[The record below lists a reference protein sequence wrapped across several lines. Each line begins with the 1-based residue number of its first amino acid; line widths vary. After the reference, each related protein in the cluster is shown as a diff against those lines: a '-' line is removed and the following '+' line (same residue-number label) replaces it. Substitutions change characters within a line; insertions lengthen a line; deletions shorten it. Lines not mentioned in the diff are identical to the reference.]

1 MNNFTKSEV
10 EKPNLKLVQLLKNQV
25 DQLYSRQ
32 QIFSLSLET
41 LELTRRFKDQY
52 LDLEN
57 LEDLEPVKLNKFL
70 ALTQHLERNL
80 IQELK

>member
-1 MNNFTKSEV
+1 MNIFTNEIDNNNLELIQSVKS
-10 EKPNLKLVQLLKNQV
+10 QV
-25 DQLYSRQ
+25 DQLYKRH
-32 QIFSLSLET
+32 QIFNLSLET

-57 LEDLEPVKLNKFL
+57 IEELEPVKLNRFL

-80 IQELK
+80 VQEIK